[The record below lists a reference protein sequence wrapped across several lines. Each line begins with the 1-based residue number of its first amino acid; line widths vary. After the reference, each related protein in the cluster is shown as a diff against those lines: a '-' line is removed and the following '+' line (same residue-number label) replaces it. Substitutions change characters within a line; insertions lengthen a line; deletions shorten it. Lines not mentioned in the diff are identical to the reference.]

1 MPIHF
6 IKADEKEHYNINKL
20 APKWP
25 FILIIIGRS
34 GSGKTNTVVNLLKY
48 LFFDTFYLYAKDL
61 EEPYYQLLQ
70 NVFDDEK
77 ISIIESYFSSD
88 IEDIVDVDELDRDK
102 QNLIVVDNFVTEKDQ
117 KKLIDLAIRGRK
129 MNASMIYITQ
139 DWYRV
144 PKSIRLQC
152 NYLSIFRSCD
162 GNDISLIFREKG
174 LDKKLRKYYENNI
187 KNFDC
192 LTIDF
197 KTPEMKYRKNFTPI
211 NDWQSVPERDY
222 GSAGQS
228 EVKDDDI

>member
-1 MPIHF
+1 MSLPIHF

-34 GSGKTNTVVNLLKY
+34 GSGKTNTVVNLLKS

-77 ISIIESYFSSD
+77 IRPKGPHEQSEIQNTRNAHEGQRPIIESYFSSD
-88 IEDIVDVDELDRDK
+88 IEDIVDVDELDRYK

-129 MNASMIYITQ
+129 MNASMIY
-139 DWYRV
+139 
-144 PKSIRLQC
+144 
-152 NYLSIFRSCD
+152 
-162 GNDISLIFREKG
+162 
-174 LDKKLRKYYENNI
+174 
-187 KNFDC
+187 
-192 LTIDF
+192 
-197 KTPEMKYRKNFTPI
+197 M
-211 NDWQSVPERDY
+211 
-222 GSAGQS
+222 
-228 EVKDDDI
+228 